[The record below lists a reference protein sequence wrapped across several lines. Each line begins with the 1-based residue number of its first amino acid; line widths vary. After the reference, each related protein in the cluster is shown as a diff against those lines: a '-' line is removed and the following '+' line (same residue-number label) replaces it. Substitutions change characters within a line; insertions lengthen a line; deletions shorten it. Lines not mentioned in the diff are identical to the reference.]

1 MPNQKKLDWKA
12 WHNAG
17 SRNLMKTHNSLMD
30 ARDKLYTGADDIMV
44 GLSVLPPTK
53 HVVEE
58 GDKFV
63 VDAMQMD
70 LGAGPQLFINIHGE
84 FVEGG
89 HDSWLL
95 VQSTNMAWTVEPD
108 TVNGIRSFDR
118 ALVLAPAPDGS

>member
-1 MPNQKKLDWKA
+1 
-12 WHNAG
+12 
-17 SRNLMKTHNSLMD
+17 MKTHNSLMD

-89 HDSWLL
+89 HDSWLP
-95 VQSTNMAWTVEPD
+95 VQSTNIGWTVEPD